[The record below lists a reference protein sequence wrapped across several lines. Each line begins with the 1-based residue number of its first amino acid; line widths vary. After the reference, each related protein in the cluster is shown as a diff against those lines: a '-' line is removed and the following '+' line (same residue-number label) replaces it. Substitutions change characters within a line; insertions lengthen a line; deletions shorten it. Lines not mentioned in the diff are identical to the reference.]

1 MRAFNCGLLNLLAVL
16 VDRGHSETLLNSV
29 RLLAFYSIC
38 MNVYGA
44 SMVVG
49 APFLNK
55 SVDATVI

>member
-29 RLLAFYSIC
+29 RLLVFYSIC

-49 APFLNK
+49 VPFLNK
-55 SVDATVI
+55 SVGATVI

>member
-29 RLLAFYSIC
+29 RLLVFYSIC

-49 APFLNK
+49 TPFLNK
-55 SVDATVI
+55 SVGATVI